1 MSFLAPLFLL
11 GSFAVA
17 LPVIFHLIRRTT
29 RERKHF
35 SSLMFLMPSPPR
47 LTRRSRLEHLLLLLL
62 RCGVLCLL
70 ALGFARPFIK
80 KALDTPQPSGNEKR
94 VVLLLDT
101 SASMRRPNLWSDA
114 RARAESIIRDAS
126 PADQISVAT
135 FDRQLHELITFDEWN
150 RTAAGERAALAIRKL
165 AEISPGWS
173 STHLGEAI
181 ISAAETLADTKSKAV
196 TGPREIILISDLQE
210 GSHLDQLQGY
220 EWPKGIELSLEPIKP
235 RHVSNAGLQLVTE
248 TDDSISKETPT
259 VRVRVSNT
267 ADSKVDQFKIGWASA
282 DGRNFAAQPLNVYAP
297 AGQSRIVAVP
307 TITNAL
313 ASTKLDRIIL
323 QGDEED
329 FDNTVYVI
337 PPAQARLS
345 VLYVGSE
352 SDKDPHQPLYFL
364 QRAFQETRREAVQ
377 IIQASNGLPAFSV
390 SSGGQGRGEEVWS
403 LAIVTEGISDS
414 ATKTLHDAVTSGK
427 IVLFAPKDASAGST
441 FAQLLDI
448 EGLSI
453 QEAQVHNYAMLA
465 DIDFRHPLFAP
476 FADPR
481 FSDFTKIHF
490 WKYRKLDAAAI
501 PRARVLAKFESG
513 DPALLEVPVGKGK
526 IFVLTSG
533 WQPEDSQ
540 LALSTKFVPLL
551 YAFLEESGASAPP
564 PTQYYVGDPV
574 PLKANESGASVHAPD
589 ASELRLGSGEAS
601 FSQTMAPG
609 IYTLAVQTGPPET
622 GRRFAVNL
630 DPAESR
636 TTPMPLDE
644 FERLGAPIVHQPT
657 VATREAERKVRLRN
671 TELEERQKL
680 WRWFLLG
687 TLAILLIET
696 WLGGWT
702 ARRPAVTT
710 EATS

>member
-11 GSFAVA
+11 GGLAVA

-47 LTRRSRLEHLLLLLL
+47 LTRRSRLEHLLLLFL

-101 SASMRRPNLWSDA
+101 SASMRRANLWTDA

-126 PADQISVAT
+126 PADQVSLAT

-150 RTAAGERAALAIRKL
+150 RTAAGERTALAIRKL

-235 RHVSNAGLQLVTE
+235 RHASNAGLQLVTE
-248 TDDSISKETPT
+248 TDDSISKETPA
-259 VRVRVSNT
+259 VRVRINNT
-267 ADSKVDQFKIGWASA
+267 ADSKIDQFKIGWASA
-282 DGRNFAAQPLNVYAP
+282 DGRNFAAQPLNVYVP

-307 TITNAL
+307 TVTNTL
-313 ASTKLDRIIL
+313 ASMKPDRIIL
-323 QGDEED
+323 QGDEDD

-337 PPAQARLS
+337 PPEQARLS
-345 VLYVGSE
+345 VLYFGSE
-352 SDKDPHQPLYFL
+352 TDKDPHRPLYFL

-377 IIQASNGLPAFSV
+377 IIQ
-390 SSGGQGRGEEVWS
+390 SSTGRAATDETNQWALTV
-403 LAIVTEGISDS
+403 VTENIPDS
-414 ATKTLHDAVTSGK
+414 AAKNLHDAIAAGK
-427 IVLFAPKDASAGST
+427 VVLFAPKDIRSAST
-441 FAQLLDI
+441 LAQLLGTGD
-448 EGLSI
+448 LAL
-453 QEAQVHNYAMLA
+453 QEAQVRNYAMLA
-465 DIDFRHPLFAP
+465 EINFQHPLFAP

-490 WKYRKLDAAAI
+490 WKYRKLDVAAI
-501 PRARVLAKFESG
+501 PGARVLAKFESG

-526 IFVLTSG
+526 VFVLTSG
-533 WQPEDSQ
+533 WSPEDSQ

-551 YAFLEESGASAPP
+551 YAFLEESGASAPA

-589 ASELRLGSGEAS
+589 ASELHLGAGEAS

-609 IYTLAVQTGPPET
+609 IYTLGAQTGPPQA

-657 VATREAERKVRLRN
+657 VAAREAERKVRLRN
-671 TELEERQKL
+671 AELEERQKL

-687 TLAILLIET
+687 TLAILLVET

-702 ARRPAVTT
+702 ARRPAVTAK
-710 EATS
+710 ATS